1 MDQTTL
7 LKIKEALDELFEDRP
22 MPTPEDLDFNIN
34 NIILYAE
41 LRTVWDI
48 FKYMRY

>member
-22 MPTPEDLDFNIN
+22 MPTPEDLSRD
-34 NIILYAE
+34 
-41 LRTVWDI
+41 V
-48 FKYMRY
+48 